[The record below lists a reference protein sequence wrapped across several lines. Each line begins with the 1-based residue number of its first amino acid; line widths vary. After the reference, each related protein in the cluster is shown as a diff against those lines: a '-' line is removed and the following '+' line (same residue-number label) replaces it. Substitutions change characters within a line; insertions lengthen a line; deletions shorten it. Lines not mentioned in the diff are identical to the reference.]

1 MGPKAEFNGNG
12 DEQPE
17 RVTDQIPD
25 IRKRIDIVLRGRE
38 GRKKEGRGKEERV
51 SVNEKRKRR
60 RNEDE
65 TRLFAD

>member
-38 GRKKEGRGKEERV
+38 GRKRRGG
-51 SVNEKRKRR
+51 EKK
-60 RNEDE
+60 NV
-65 TRLFAD
+65 